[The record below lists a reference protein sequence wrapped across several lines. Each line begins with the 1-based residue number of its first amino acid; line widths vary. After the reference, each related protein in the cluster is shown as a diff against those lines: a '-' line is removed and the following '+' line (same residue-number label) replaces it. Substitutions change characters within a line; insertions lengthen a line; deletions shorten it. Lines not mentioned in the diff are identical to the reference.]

1 MGGHMI
7 GEDECR
13 PQRRCGI
20 GIALREQIL
29 WSIVFGLCLISSWH
43 TALRAENARD
53 TTLSLMIGNQART
66 ALLHL
71 PAILDP
77 GRKYPLVLGL
87 HGGLGNAKGYVE
99 HSQLFVKGERA
110 GFIVVCPEGTPV
122 LRIGD
127 HRVWNSGPEYA
138 TATRNADD
146 LSFTKGLIG
155 KIRAQYPIDPK
166 RIYVTGFSNG
176 AQMAYRLA
184 LELPDVA
191 AIAPMSG
198 ARLAGDLRP
207 SHPIPLLH
215 IHGTADGYY
224 PIEGGRGPYSIG
236 RTPHVPVAS
245 VIAEWSRFNAVTVP
259 ARLVVQDG
267 WEAEF
272 HDGPA
277 PVVLIRVLGM
287 GHQIAGGRDDRLPHQ
302 TMRSEP
308 DAVAMAL
315 SFFAEH

>member
-1 MGGHMI
+1 MM
-7 GEDECR
+7 
-13 PQRRCGI
+13 
-20 GIALREQIL
+20 
-29 WSIVFGLCLISSWH
+29 
-43 TALRAENARD
+43 
-53 TTLSLMIGNQART
+53 GNQART

-71 PAILDP
+71 PATLDP

-87 HGGLGNAKGYVE
+87 HGGLGNAKGYIE
-99 HSQLFVKGERA
+99 HSQLLVKGERA
-110 GFIVVCPEGTPV
+110 GFIVVCPEGTAV

-138 TATRNADD
+138 TAPGNADD
-146 LSFTKGLIG
+146 VSFMRELIG

-184 LELPDVA
+184 LNMSDEIA

-198 ARLAGDLRP
+198 ARLAGDLQP
-207 SHPIPLLH
+207 SHPIPVLH

-224 PIEGGRGPYSIG
+224 PIEGGRGPYSMG
-236 RTPHVPVAS
+236 RIPHVPVES
-245 VIAEWSRFNAVTVP
+245 VIAEWSRLNGAAVP
-259 ARLVVQDG
+259 ARLVVHNG

-277 PVVLIRVLGM
+277 PVALVRVLGM
-287 GHQIAGGRDDRLPHQ
+287 GHQIAGGRDDRLPRQ
-302 TMRSEP
+302 AMRSEP

-315 SFFAEH
+315 AFFAEH